1 MRRGLGTRRPS
12 QPSRAGAP
20 PHPCPRW
27 PPRTQPALSPRAAH
41 PLLTPLLP
49 PRSRSLGKTYHVLGK
64 YNEAITHHER
74 AVGISVAIGDRK
86 GEAADLGHLGAAYN
100 RIGQFPEGVE
110 YITRALAISIEVRA
124 NHSPPLLSRC

>member
-1 MRRGLGTRRPS
+1 M
-12 QPSRAGAP
+12 
-20 PHPCPRW
+20 
-27 PPRTQPALSPRAAH
+27 
-41 PLLTPLLP
+41 
-49 PRSRSLGKTYHVLGK
+49 RSLGKTYHVLGK

-100 RIGQFPEGVE
+100 RIGLFPEGVE